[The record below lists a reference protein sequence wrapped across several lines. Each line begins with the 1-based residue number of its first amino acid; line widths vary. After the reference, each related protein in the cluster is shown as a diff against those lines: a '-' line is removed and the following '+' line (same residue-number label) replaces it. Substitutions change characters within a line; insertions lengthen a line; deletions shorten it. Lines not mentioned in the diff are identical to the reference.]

1 MRSVSLFLP
10 AKLFYSQV
18 EGITHFF
25 WTFHCEK
32 YGSAVAKELLTNQV
46 DGCLQKVKKLE
57 DASHDDLAYL
67 ALGDFISV
75 DNIRWLKVK
84 QSGHAKI
91 RCRKP
96 DREKCIIKR
105 GKDTTVMLRDAEVLQ
120 KASSPAK
127 KRKAATIPQSPE
139 TTTSRSDRS
148 QRLRTAPLRGGET
161 PNVDASY
168 QRSARRSTAPSYR
181 DESSS
186 SDTSD
191 DERLPAYPRKSV
203 VTPTRQRQV
212 SSSDEKEDIA
222 RLRSIVTSTNAELAK
237 TKQSYASLEK
247 EHSTLQQEHSDL
259 QNEHS
264 ALEKDHGTLQDLHA
278 EVVDR
283 AARREAKIKRMRMER
298 NNIRKE
304 LETERAASAPPIPDP
319 IASQNVGAVNVKEEA
334 GTAALNN
341 ESATSE
347 QLRAALKS
355 ERRISRSKD
364 LEISGLQQQLN
375 ALRERLGETDTQ
387 YRRVIRQVAPNQE
400 IIEID

>member
-1 MRSVSLFLP
+1 
-10 AKLFYSQV
+10 
-18 EGITHFF
+18 
-25 WTFHCEK
+25 
-32 YGSAVAKELLTNQV
+32 
-46 DGCLQKVKKLE
+46 
-57 DASHDDLAYL
+57 
-67 ALGDFISV
+67 
-75 DNIRWLKVK
+75 
-84 QSGHAKI
+84 
-91 RCRKP
+91 
-96 DREKCIIKR
+96 
-105 GKDTTVMLRDAEVLQ
+105 MLRDAEVLQ
-120 KASSPAK
+120 KASAPAK
-127 KRKAATIPQSPE
+127 KRKATTVPQSPE
-139 TTTSRSDRS
+139 TATSRSDRS
-148 QRLRTAPLRGGET
+148 QRQRTAPLRGGKT
-161 PNVDASY
+161 PNVEASY

-247 EHSTLQQEHSDL
+247 EHSTLQNEHFDL
-259 QNEHS
+259 QQEHS

-304 LETERAASAPPIPDP
+304 LEAERAASAPAVPDP
-319 IASQNVGAVNVKEEA
+319 VASQNVGAVNVKEEA